1 MLQFISRVVNQSSP
15 FQPLQISLH
24 DCDILNLLQFLL
36 PFWLERKVL
45 RLFFLAQNNFI
56 AFMFETCLTGYKLFA
71 DYRLFRQLFNNS
83 EALIENF
90 GLLCFSEITLCVQMW
105 KTVMNDNTVLQRYVA
120 EKLQKEAQ
128 HSLPVPPR

>member
-1 MLQFISRVVNQSSP
+1 
-15 FQPLQISLH
+15 
-24 DCDILNLLQFLL
+24 
-36 PFWLERKVL
+36 
-45 RLFFLAQNNFI
+45 
-56 AFMFETCLTGYKLFA
+56 MFETCLTGYKLFA

-83 EALIENF
+83 ETLIENF

>member
-24 DCDILNLLQFLL
+24 DCGILYLLQFLL

-56 AFMFETCLTGYKLFA
+56 TLMFETCLTDYKLFA
-71 DYRLFRQLFNNS
+71 DYR
-83 EALIENF
+83 
-90 GLLCFSEITLCVQMW
+90 
-105 KTVMNDNTVLQRYVA
+105 
-120 EKLQKEAQ
+120 
-128 HSLPVPPR
+128 